1 MEAKNAFGGS
11 LLANLPFYYA
21 LQYGF
26 TKIRRGPD
34 VDMYAHPS
42 FVRDT
47 PETLLQLRKIT
58 NGSRKR
64 SPTEQIAFTTK
75 YSSRT
80 VSPLS
85 HQHVAEHTPNSPVI
99 TNISKII
106 VPKVGH
112 WGHSTAY
119 TSATVSTT
127 SPVLAPTA
135 DRGKLDL
142 LAMALEQ
149 QAAAH

>member
-1 MEAKNAFGGS
+1 
-11 LLANLPFYYA
+11 
-21 LQYGF
+21 
-26 TKIRRGPD
+26 
-34 VDMYAHPS
+34 MYAHPS

-64 SPTEQIAFTTK
+64 PTEQVITTTK

-85 HQHVAEHTPNSPVI
+85 HQHVEHTPNSPVI
-99 TNISKII
+99 TNLPKII
-106 VPKVGH
+106 VPKVGQ
-112 WGHSTAY
+112 WGTSTAY

-127 SPVLAPTA
+127 SPILGPSIKVAA